1 MKYKKVELTEDE
13 AKIII
18 EEWLIFAFCEGGGT
32 LEDFEKWFPIIKKI
46 APASCYQYIAEAID
60 INHPSEI
67 TSKFCR
73 YVGLT

>member
-13 AKIII
+13 AETII

-32 LEDFEKWFPIIKKI
+32 LDDFEKWFPIIKKI
-46 APASCYQYIAEAID
+46 APVSSYQYIAEAID

-67 TSKFCR
+67 TLKFR
-73 YVGLT
+73 QYVGLT